1 MVMRK
6 RQEAPG
12 QLELVRAFVNTRDI
26 EAGTDDLAGPDRLA
40 SWLQDHGLAEAEA
53 TADQGDLRRA
63 LALREALREILLSHT
78 DGTQPAGTAT
88 RILDEIA
95 VRARLALRFDAAG
108 VAAVRPTGGGVDAAL
123 GRLLAVAHA
132 AMADGTWDRL
142 KACRD
147 HGCEWAFYDHTKNHS
162 GAWCTM
168 DVCGNRAKARAYRE
182 RRPAAGLLDA

>member
-26 EAGTDDLAGPDRLA
+26 EAGTDDLAGPDELA
-40 SWLQDHGLAEAEA
+40 SWLQGHGLADAEV

-78 DGTQPAGTAT
+78 DGTQPASTAT

-108 VAAVRPTGGGVDAAL
+108 VAAVRPTGGGVEAAL

-182 RRPAAGLLDA
+182 RRPAAAPLDA